1 MEVGLLIVLPD
12 QGSCSLTVNELNENK
27 IKLFFYESYLN
38 KSEKKIILDLGSKL
52 KIFWNNIIWMMN

>member
-38 KSEKKIILDLGSKL
+38 KSEKKHNTWFGLKAQSISK
-52 KIFWNNIIWMMN
+52 